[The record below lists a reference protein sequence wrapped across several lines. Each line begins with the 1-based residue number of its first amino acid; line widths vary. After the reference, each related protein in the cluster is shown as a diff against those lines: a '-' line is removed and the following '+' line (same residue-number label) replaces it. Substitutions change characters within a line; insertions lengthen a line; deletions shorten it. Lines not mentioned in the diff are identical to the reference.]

1 MNSYNYIY
9 SKKIGIQP
17 GKTLR
22 EIFVASGLVLLNADQ
37 GNFIRKAVFCVKGG
51 EVLAAQSVG
60 NQNTSCF
67 VEPGDPIKLADN
79 STAVTN
85 PPIYF
90 ELDCGPLAGSQAA
103 MLDLRTCLKFTTTVN
118 IEVILFF

>member
-1 MNSYNYIY
+1 MNNYNYIY
-9 SKKIGIQP
+9 TKRIGIQA

-22 EIFVASGLVLLNADQ
+22 EIFVASGLILLNADQ

-51 EVLAAQSVG
+51 AVLAAQSVAG
-60 NQNTSCF
+60 QNTSCF
-67 VEPGDPIKLADN
+67 ANEGEAIKLADN

-90 ELDCGPLAGSQAA
+90 EFDCGPLAGSPAA
-103 MLDLRTCLKFTTTVN
+103 PLDLRTALKFTTTADVD
-118 IEVILFF
+118 VVLYF

>member
-1 MNSYNYIY
+1 MNSYNFVFT
-9 SKKIGIQP
+9 KRMGVQA

-22 EIFVASGLVLLNADQ
+22 DIFVASGLVLLNADQ

-51 EVLAAQSVG
+51 EVLAAQSVAG
-60 NQNTSCF
+60 QNTSCF
-67 VEPGDPIKLADN
+67 ANEGEAIKLADN
-79 STAVTN
+79 STSALN

-103 MLDLRTCLKFTTTVN
+103 MLDLRTSLKFTSTVN
-118 IEVILFF
+118 VDVILFF